1 MSTREVQTGID
12 KDGKEYKYINLEPHY
27 CGVFDTAVDQVKKY
41 LPVQQGRSL
50 VVEMLEF
57 GKRLNATYYCEDC
70 SDDND

>member
-1 MSTREVQTGID
+1 MARKIHEIRADAQGR
-12 KDGKEYKYINLEPHY
+12 KYFNLEPHY
-27 CGVFDTAVDQVKKY
+27 CRVFDKAVDQVKKY
-41 LPVQQGRSL
+41 MPVQQGRSL